1 VFAVTPAT
9 LLAWHRRLVTRKWDY
24 TSRRRPGRP
33 STAAAIRKL
42 VIRIATDNPTWG
54 HRRVQGELVKFG
66 HPIAASTVWQIL
78 HDAGIGPA
86 PRRRT
91 GQTWQQFLTAQASGI
106 LAADF
111 VHVDTVLLRRIYAL
125 IVIEHGTR
133 HVHLAGITANPDG
146 AWTTQAAR
154 NFLMD
159 LGHRTASIKFLIRDR
174 RPVHR
179 LLRRRI
185 PGGRHQDS
193 RQPTASTQSERHLR
207 ENDRHPAPG
216 TFRPAADRQ

>member
-1 VFAVTPAT
+1 MGAPA
-9 LLAWHRRLVTRKWDY
+9 
-24 TSRRRPGRP
+24 
-33 STAAAIRKL
+33 
-42 VIRIATDNPTWG
+42 
-54 HRRVQGELVKFG
+54 VQGELVKLG

-86 PRRRT
+86 PRRT
-91 GQTWQQFLTAQASGI
+91 GPTWKQFLTAQARGI
-106 LAADF
+106 VAADF

-133 HVHLAGITANPDG
+133 RVHLAGITTNPDG

-159 LGHRTASIKFLIRDR
+159 LGHRAASIKFLIRDR
-174 RPVHR
+174 AGQFTSSFDAVFHR
-179 LLRRRI
+179 R
-185 PGGRHQDS
+185 GHQDS
-193 RQPTASTQSERHLR
+193 GQPTAGAQSERDLR
-207 ENDRHPAPG
+207 KDHRHPAPG